1 MLYMGHEML
10 GLLLSR
16 QKIYLLSHTTQHEP
30 MACMQVRGLQSSGWQ
45 KDAQQFQAYG
55 EVVAKYVTAQME
67 GVLSSELS
75 KRDLSAVRM
84 LLRGLLKQ
92 AEERYEETSIFVELQ
107 GKLDK
112 VAALEKE

>member
-1 MLYMGHEML
+1 MG
-10 GLLLSR
+10 
-16 QKIYLLSHTTQHEP
+16 LLSHTTQHKP
-30 MACMQVRGLQSSGWQ
+30 NACMQVRGLQSGGWQ

-55 EVVAKYVTAQME
+55 GAVAKYATAQME
-67 GVLSSELS
+67 GVSRSELP

-92 AEERYEETSIFVELQ
+92 AAEQYEDMPLFAELQ
-107 GKLDK
+107 GMLDK